1 MHMHLRPILTIALF
15 TLREAIQN
23 RLISLVLAALISLFG
38 LAEFIGEVAI
48 TESAETKLSILS
60 SALRF
65 FAVLVTSLFVTMSML
80 REQHEKSLDL
90 VLSLPISRASYF
102 FGRLLGF
109 SGVTIVVA
117 ALIGLCL
124 LLYSPSQRVGP
135 WVLSLAC
142 ELFIVANVS
151 IVCLFTFRQATLAL
165 SSVFGFYVLART
177 IGSIQLIGHGPL
189 ADPSAPSQR
198 LISGVI
204 DTLALLLPDL
214 DRYTSSQWLI
224 YGAPQGSDLVSII
237 GQTTIYLT
245 LLIGVGLFDLY
256 RKNF

>member
-1 MHMHLRPILTIALF
+1 MHMHFRAILTIALF

-48 TESAETKLSILS
+48 TESAETKVSILS
-60 SALRF
+60 GALRF
-65 FAVLVTSLFVTMSML
+65 FAVLLTSLFVTMSML

-124 LLYSPSQRVGP
+124 LLYSPSQRVVP

-142 ELFIVANVS
+142 ELFIVASVS

-189 ADPSAPSQR
+189 ADPSTPSR
-198 LISGVI
+198 FISGAI

-224 YGAPQGSDLVSII
+224 YGAPERSDLVFIL
-237 GQTTIYLT
+237 GQTMIYLV
-245 LLIGVGLFDLY
+245 LLIGAGLFDLY
-256 RKNF
+256 RKNL

>member
-1 MHMHLRPILTIALF
+1 MQMHLCAILTIALF

-48 TESAETKLSILS
+48 TESAETKVSILS

-65 FAVLVTSLFVTMSML
+65 FAVLLTSLFVTMSML

-90 VLSLPISRASYF
+90 VLSLPIARASYF

-109 SGVTIVVA
+109 SGVAIVVA

-135 WVLSLAC
+135 WVLSLTC
-142 ELFIVANVS
+142 ELFIVASVS

-177 IGSIQLIGHGPL
+177 IRSIQLIGHGPL

-198 LISGVI
+198 FISNVI
-204 DTLALLLPDL
+204 DTLAFLLPDL

-224 YGAPQGSDLVSII
+224 YGAPAAQDLVAII
-237 GQTTIYLT
+237 VQTMIYLV
-245 LLIGVGLFDLY
+245 LLIGAGLFDLY